1 VPERKTQNDFAETTV
16 LPEHLRPD
24 RIDALADAATEHQGC
39 YQEYVR
45 VLDEVPVL
53 VDVVREPPRVRV
65 KDFRLG
71 QRPDSRK
78 APRDDAAA
86 LREQHAGEVARHYDE
101 YVALCAGLVGAERAG
116 PRNAARTPGPKK
128 KRAKR
133 AERSARSK
141 T

>member
-1 VPERKTQNDFAETTV
+1 MPERKLQNDFAETAV
-16 LPEHLRPD
+16 LPEYLRPD
-24 RIDALADAATEHQGC
+24 RVDTLAGAATEHQGC

-53 VDVVREPPRVRV
+53 VDVVREPPRVPVR
-65 KDFRLG
+65 DFRLG
-71 QRPDSRK
+71 QRPDVRK

-86 LREQHAGEVARHYDE
+86 LREQHAGELARHYEE
-101 YVALCAGLVGAERAG
+101 YVEICAGLVGAERAG
-116 PRNAARTPGPKK
+116 PKKTARKPGPKK

-133 AERSARSK
+133 AKRSARS